1 MEGGGNRYTIE
12 EEPQMSVSL
21 NLDFEQVKAL
31 VEQLSPE
38 EKQRIEE
45 ELRRELAGA
54 RLERLQEELKDV
66 PITEEEIAEEVE
78 AARRERAENRS
89 AQ

>member
-1 MEGGGNRYTIE
+1 
-12 EEPQMSVSL
+12 MSVSL

-31 VEQLSPE
+31 VQQLSPE
-38 EKQRIEE
+38 EKQRIEA

-54 RLERLQEELKDV
+54 RLERLQEELKEA
-66 PITEEEIAEEVE
+66 PITEEEIAEEVKE
-78 AARRERAENRS
+78 VRRERAEKRR